1 MKTRFFA
8 LAALVLGLASCQK
21 DFEGVNVGTNDEV
34 NFRLAVGAPELVTR
48 AGDKGEDDGIA
59 AYDSAY
65 GAIDYLQAGDGVD
78 QYRVDW
84 TEVDLRYSLEV
95 YDADAT
101 GNYVNATPVKK
112 RMVKVVDKY
121 EPITF
126 DLRLIPNRDYRFVV
140 FADFVEQGATDD
152 SNIETQR
159 ELGLHHNIGANL
171 GDITIKED
179 GINDECSD
187 AYFAAKD
194 IYIVTS
200 QQQDIIL
207 KRPYGKLRVIATD
220 LAELNLNVDPKLVK
234 VTYDAVH
241 PATFNAVTGA
251 IGAEDATKTLT
262 FEKEYIDN
270 LRADMANYTYNAGY
284 DAKADID
291 ADGVARHSH
300 MTLFT
305 DYILGVDKEQRGI
318 SFDLEVFDQNRKL
331 IKKTEFSTLIPIQRN
346 HLTTVIGNV
355 LTTATSIEV
364 SIDDNFTNKDREYY
378 VFEAFVNG
386 GVVDLDRDYV
396 IGRPLFVEKD
406 AVLNLNGFDI
416 KNSSENQE
424 TDVIIVREGATLTIN
439 EDGNGTIEARYG
451 NDGYAVIA
459 EGTVI
464 INGGTF
470 KSGYDANGESN
481 ATIYAR
487 GNGKVYINGGI
498 FNTAGTGNDGK
509 FILNKK
515 DSDRATTTIEVR
527 GGKFYNFNPENN
539 VAEGAG
545 TNFLADGFM
554 AIQDGNWFEVVPAKD
569 YEMFADYMAIYTA
582 KGMLKYLYEVNK
594 NGKLDFGAKIM
605 NNINMPAKTIVV
617 DAANETYV
625 FTDEDITVTDGVP
638 SGSNWEPLCEEI
650 NDYDNTYTADFD
662 GQGFVI
668 KGLRIVSDGNYV
680 GLVGFMF
687 DGTSIKNLT
696 IDDAVVK
703 GGVSVGAAAGRSQDG
718 AIVENVKVTNSTI
731 TGSNSVGGVVGY
743 NYSRVGGAMGQGYTE
758 DPAVVRSCST
768 DASTTVNG
776 SSDNVGGIVGYN
788 YGATIIEC
796 KNYADVTGNSSVGGI
811 VGYTRDYHHNKDG
824 YIVACVSDANATIIA
839 TGGCVGGI
847 AGYTLADNQ
856 HTNTY
861 MHIVACGS
869 FSEVVGKTKGSIIGT
884 ISHGQHT
891 TGCVAV
897 KNGADKLYG
906 SGTPTT
912 EAGVTAA
919 ILYDAADSATQADV
933 DALNAAI
940 AHYNSNNPPQEA
952 KCNHTWVATTGLPKL
967 N

>member
-1 MKTRFFA
+1 M
-8 LAALVLGLASCQK
+8 LGLASCQK
-21 DFEGVNVGTNDEV
+21 DFESVNVGTNDEV

-65 GAIDYLQAGDGVD
+65 GAIDYLQAGNGVD

-101 GNYVNATPVKK
+101 NSYDNVAPVKK

-140 FADFVEQGATDD
+140 FADFVPQGATED
-152 SNIETQR
+152 SNIEKQR
-159 ELGLHHNIGANL
+159 ELGLHHIIGDNL
-171 GDITIKED
+171 GDITIKDD

-194 IYIVTS
+194 IRIVTS

-251 IGAEDATKTLT
+251 IGAEVENKTLT
-262 FEKEYIDN
+262 FEKEYIDD
-270 LRADMANYTYNAGY
+270 LRANMANYTYNAGY
-284 DAKADID
+284 DAKATVD
-291 ADGVARHSH
+291 ADGQSRNTHI
-300 MTLFT
+300 TLFT
-305 DYILGVDKEQRGI
+305 DYILGIDKEQRGI
-318 SFDLEVFDQNRKL
+318 SFDLEVFDQNQQL
-331 IKKTEFSTLIPIQRN
+331 IKKTEFNTLIPIQRN

-416 KNSSENQE
+416 KNSRENGE

-439 EDGNGTIEARYG
+439 EDGNGTIEAVYG

-470 KSGYDANGESN
+470 KSGYDANGKSN

-487 GNGKVYINGGI
+487 GNGKVYVNGGI

-509 FILNKK
+509 FVLNKK
-515 DSDRATTTIEVR
+515 DADRATTTIEVR

-539 VAEGAG
+539 AAEGAG

-569 YEMFADYMAIYTA
+569 YEVSANYMEIYSA
-582 KGMLKYLYEVNK
+582 KGMLKYLYEVNV

-605 NNINMPAKTIVV
+605 NNINMPAKTIAV

-668 KGLRIVSDGNYV
+668 KGLRIVKDGNYV
-680 GLVGFMF
+680 GLVGYMF
-687 DGTSIKNLT
+687 DGTSLKNLT

-703 GGVSVGAAAGRSQDG
+703 GGVNVGAAAGRSQDG

-731 TGSNSVGGVVGY
+731 TGTDSVGGVVGR

-758 DPAVVRSCST
+758 GPAVVRSCST
-768 DASTTVNG
+768 DASTTVNC
-776 SSDNVGGIVGYN
+776 SSNNVGGIVGYN
-788 YGATIIEC
+788 YGATIVDC
-796 KNYADVTGNSSVGGI
+796 KNSADVTGESSVGGI

-839 TGGCVGGI
+839 TDGSVGGI

-869 FSEVVGKTKGSIIGT
+869 FSEVVGKTKGCIIGT
-884 ISHGQHT
+884 IRHGQHT

-897 KNGADKLYG
+897 KNGTDKLYG
-906 SGTPTT
+906 SGAPTT
-912 EAGVTAA
+912 EDGVTAA
-919 ILYDAADSATQADV
+919 ILYDAADGATQADV

-952 KCNHTWVATTGLPKL
+952 KCNHTWVATAGLPML

>member
-1 MKTRFFA
+1 M
-8 LAALVLGLASCQK
+8 AALVLGLASCQK
-21 DFEGVNVGTNDEV
+21 DFESVNVGTNDEV

-65 GAIDYLQAGDGVD
+65 GAIDYLQAGNGVD

-84 TEVDLRYSLEV
+84 EEVDLRYSLEV

-101 GNYVNATPVKK
+101 NSYDNVAPVKK

-140 FADFVEQGATDD
+140 FADFVPQGATED

-159 ELGLHHNIGANL
+159 ELGLHHIIGDNL
-171 GDITIKED
+171 GDIAIKDD
-179 GINDECSD
+179 GINDESTD

-194 IYIVTS
+194 IYIETS

-220 LAELNLNVDPKLVK
+220 LAELNLNVNPAAVK

-251 IGAEDATKTLT
+251 IGAEVENKTLT
-262 FEKEYIDN
+262 FEKEYIDD
-270 LRADMANYTYNAGY
+270 LRANMANYTYNAGY
-284 DAKADID
+284 DAKATID
-291 ADGVARHSH
+291 ADGQSRNTH

-305 DYILGVDKEQRGI
+305 DYILGIDKEQRGI
-318 SFDLEVFDQNRKL
+318 SFDLEVFDQNQQL
-331 IKKTEFSTLIPIQRN
+331 IKKTEFNTLIPIQRN

-416 KNSSENQE
+416 KNSSENGE

-439 EDGNGTIEARYG
+439 DDGNGTIEAVSG

-470 KSGYDANGESN
+470 KSGRDAKGKSN

-487 GNGKVYINGGI
+487 GKGTVRINGGI
-498 FNTAGTGNDGK
+498 FNTDGTDNDGK
-509 FILNKK
+509 FVLNKK
-515 DSDRATTTIEVR
+515 DADRANTTIEVR

-539 VAEGAG
+539 AAEGAG

-569 YEMFADYMAIYTA
+569 YEVSANYMEIYSA
-582 KGMLKYLYEVNK
+582 KGMLKYLYEVNV
-594 NGKLDFGAKIM
+594 NGKLDFDAKIM
-605 NNINMPAKTIVV
+605 NNINMPAKTIAV

-668 KGLRIVSDGNYV
+668 KGLRIVKDGNYV
-680 GLVGFMF
+680 GLVGYMF

-696 IDDAVVK
+696 IDNAVIT
-703 GGVSVGAAAGRSQDG
+703 GAQYVGAAAGRSQDG
-718 AIVENVKVTNSTI
+718 AIIENVKVTNSTI
-731 TGSNSVGGVVGY
+731 IGKNEVGGVVGR
-743 NYSRVGGAMGQGYTE
+743 NYCRVGGAWGQGYTE
-758 DPAVVRSCST
+758 NPAIVRNCST
-768 DASTTVNG
+768 DANTTVTGTN
-776 SSDNVGGIVGYN
+776 NAGGIVGYN

-796 KNYADVTGNSSVGGI
+796 KNYADVTGDETVGGI
-811 VGYTRDYHHNKDG
+811 CGYSRDYHHNKDG
-824 YIVACVSDANATIIA
+824 FIVACTSYESATITA
-839 TGGCVGGI
+839 TKHVGGI
-847 AGYTLADNQ
+847 VGYTLADNQ

-861 MHIVACGS
+861 MPIVACTS
-869 FSEVVGKTKGSIIGT
+869 LSEIASTGTSKGCIVGWVNHKTRMIA
-884 ISHGQHT
+884 
-891 TGCVAV
+891 CVAL
-897 KNGADKLYG
+897 KNGANNIANTRIPNDGYEVIMSNLYNAG
-906 SGTPTT
+906 
-912 EAGVTAA
+912 EAGTDAQVAA
-919 ILYDAADSATQADV
+919 M
-933 DALNAAI
+933 NAAI
-940 AHYNSNNPPQEA
+940 AEFNAQAPEEA
-952 KCNHTWVATTGLPKL
+952 KCNHKFVVTAGIPALQ
-967 N
+967 

>member
-21 DFEGVNVGTNDEV
+21 DFESVNVGTNDEV

-65 GAIDYLQAGDGVD
+65 GAIDYLQAGNGVD

-84 TEVDLRYSLEV
+84 AEVDLRYSLEV

-101 GNYVNATPVKK
+101 NSYDNVAPVKK

-152 SNIETQR
+152 ANIETQR
-159 ELGLHHNIGANL
+159 NLGKHHVIGDNL

-194 IYIVTS
+194 IRIVTS

-251 IGAEDATKTLT
+251 IGAEVENKTLT
-262 FEKEYIDN
+262 FEKEYIDD
-270 LRADMANYTYNAGY
+270 LRANMANYTYNAGY
-284 DAKADID
+284 DAKATVD
-291 ADGVARHSH
+291 ADGQSRNTH

-305 DYILGVDKEQRGI
+305 DYILGIDKEQRGI
-318 SFDLEVFDQNRKL
+318 SFDLEVFDQNQQL
-331 IKKTEFSTLIPIQRN
+331 IKKTEFNTLIPIQRN

-416 KNSSENQE
+416 KNSSENGE

-439 EDGNGTIEARYG
+439 EDGNGTIEAVSG

-470 KSGYDANGESN
+470 KSGRDANDKSN

-498 FNTAGTGNDGK
+498 FNTAGTDNDGK
-509 FILNKK
+509 FVLNKK
-515 DSDRATTTIEVR
+515 DADRATTTIEVR

-539 VAEGAG
+539 AAEGAG

-569 YEMFADYMAIYTA
+569 YEVSANYMEIYSA
-582 KGMLKYLYEVNK
+582 KGMLKYLYEVNV
-594 NGKLDFGAKIM
+594 NGKLDFDAKIM
-605 NNINMPAKTIVV
+605 NNINMPAKTIAV

-638 SGSNWEPLCEEI
+638 SGSNWEPLCKEI
-650 NDYDNTYTADFD
+650 TELADTFSAHID

-668 KGLRIVSDGNYV
+668 KGLRIARDGNYV

-687 DGTSIKNLT
+687 DDSSIKNLT
-696 IDDAVVK
+696 IDNAVITGAK
-703 GGVSVGAAAGRSQDG
+703 HVGAAAGRSQDG
-718 AIVENVKVTNSTI
+718 AIIENVKVTNSTI
-731 TGSNSVGGVVGY
+731 IGKDEVGGVVGR
-743 NYSRVGGAMGQGYTE
+743 NYCRVGGAWGQGYTE
-758 DPAVVRSCST
+758 NPAIVRNCST
-768 DASTTVNG
+768 DANTTITGTN
-776 SSDNVGGIVGYN
+776 NAGGIVGYN

-796 KNYADVTGNSSVGGI
+796 NNYADVTGNETVGGI
-811 VGYTRDYHHNKDG
+811 CGYSRDYHHNKDG
-824 YIVACVSDANATIIA
+824 FIVACTSYESATITA
-839 TGGCVGGI
+839 TKHVGGI
-847 AGYTLADNQ
+847 VGYTLADNQ

-861 MHIVACGS
+861 MPIVACTS
-869 FSEVVGKTKGSIIGT
+869 LSEIASTGTSKGCIDGRVDHNTRFIA
-884 ISHGQHT
+884 
-891 TGCVAV
+891 CVAL
-897 KNGADKLYG
+897 KNGATEIVGKG
-906 SGTPTT
+906 SGEIVESYLYNAG
-912 EAGVTAA
+912 EAGTDAQVAA
-919 ILYDAADSATQADV
+919 M
-933 DALNAAI
+933 NAAI
-940 AHYNSNNPPQEA
+940 AEFNAKAPEEA
-952 KCNHTWVATTGLPKL
+952 KCNHTFVVTAGIPALQ
-967 N
+967 